1 MNVEKY
7 LKLGLND
14 FIDPT
19 IYSLGEL
26 IQLLNKHK
34 FRVLLDIKLESPAYY
49 QLKKEEFQKFNRD
62 LVINRISVIE
72 DIEHQNAE
80 RKGEVIN
87 LPLEN
92 VDSIFKGMTGVKG
105 NIDYLISDSKGFNP
119 KHPISKGSL
128 YINTIAE
135 IDSRYLIKLMTNNFE
150 DSTTWTDL
158 LKDEDR
164 FVKMDLDDL
173 LYNTNNFSELN
184 ENCISILQN
193 QLSNSS
199 GCSELSWAEAMKTFE
214 IEEWNVIL
222 TKVNHA
228 RNNR

>member
-7 LKLGLND
+7 LKLGLID
-14 FIDPT
+14 IIDPS

-26 IQLLNKHK
+26 IQLLNQHK
-34 FRVLLDIKLESPAYY
+34 FRVLLDFKLESQAYY
-49 QLKKEEFQKFNRD
+49 QLKREEFQKSNRD
-62 LVINRISVIE
+62 LVINRMSAIE

-92 VDSIFKGMTGVKG
+92 VDSILKGMTGVKG
-105 NIDYLISDSKGFNP
+105 NIDFLISDSEGFNP
-119 KHPISKGSL
+119 EQPISKGSL
-128 YINTIAE
+128 YLNTIAE
-135 IDSRYLIKLMTNNFE
+135 IDSRYLIKLMTDNFE
-150 DSTTWTDL
+150 DSTTWTEFIN
-158 LKDEDR
+158 DEDR
-164 FVKMDLDDL
+164 FVKMDLDEL
-173 LYNTNNFSELN
+173 LYNTNDFGKPN

-214 IEEWNVIL
+214 IEEWNVII
-222 TKVNHA
+222 TQQK
-228 RNNR
+228 

>member
-7 LKLGLND
+7 LKLSLND
-14 FIDPT
+14 LIDPT

-62 LVINRISVIE
+62 LVINRISAIE

-128 YINTIAE
+128 CINTIAE

-150 DSTTWTDL
+150 DSTTWTEFIN
-158 LKDEDR
+158 DEDR
-164 FVKMDLDDL
+164 FVKMDLDEL
-173 LYNTNNFSELN
+173 LYDTNDFSELS

-199 GCSELSWAEAMKTFE
+199 GCSELSWAEVMKTFE
-214 IEEWNVIL
+214 IDEWRIL
-222 TKVNHA
+222 LISKKTK
-228 RNNR
+228 

>member
-7 LKLGLND
+7 LKLGFND
-14 FIDPT
+14 I
-19 IYSLGEL
+19 IGSYQYSLGEL
-26 IQLLNKHK
+26 IQLLRQNK
-34 FRVLLDIKLESPAYY
+34 FRVLLDVKLESPAYY
-49 QLKKEEFQKFNRD
+49 QLKRKELQKSNRD
-62 LVINRISVIE
+62 IVINKIRAIE
-72 DIEHQNAE
+72 DIEYQKAE
-80 RKGEVIN
+80 MKGEVIN

-92 VDSIFKGMTGVKG
+92 VDSILKGMTGEKG
-105 NIDYLISDSKGFNP
+105 NIDYLISDSEGFNP
-119 KHPISKGSL
+119 EHPISKGSL

-150 DSTTWTDL
+150 DSTTWTEFIN
-158 LKDEDR
+158 DEDR
-164 FVKMDLDDL
+164 FIKMDLDEL
-173 LYNTNNFSELN
+173 LYDTNDFSELS

-199 GCSELSWAEAMKTFE
+199 GCSELSWAEVMKSFE
-214 IEEWNVIL
+214 IEEWNLIL

>member
-7 LKLGLND
+7 LKLGLID
-14 FIDPT
+14 IIDPS

-26 IQLLNKHK
+26 IQLLNQHK
-34 FRVLLDIKLESPAYY
+34 FRVLLDVKLESQAYY
-49 QLKKEEFQKFNRD
+49 QLKREEFQKSNRD
-62 LVINRISVIE
+62 LVINRMSAIE

-92 VDSIFKGMTGVKG
+92 VDSILKGMTGVKG
-105 NIDYLISDSKGFNP
+105 NIDFLISDSEGFNP
-119 KHPISKGSL
+119 EQPISKGSL
-128 YINTIAE
+128 YLNTIAE

-150 DSTTWTDL
+150 DSTIWTEFIN
-158 LKDEDR
+158 DEDR
-164 FVKMDLDDL
+164 FVKMDLDEL
-173 LYNTNNFSELN
+173 LYNTNYFGKPN

-214 IEEWNVIL
+214 IEEWNVII
-222 TKVNHA
+222 TQQK
-228 RNNR
+228 

>member
-92 VDSIFKGMTGVKG
+92 VDSILKGMTGVKG
-105 NIDYLISDSKGFNP
+105 NIDYLISDSEGFNP
-119 KHPISKGSL
+119 EHPISKGSL
-128 YINTIAE
+128 YLNTIAE

-199 GCSELSWAEAMKTFE
+199 GCRELLWAEAMKTFE

-222 TKVNHA
+222 SFLV
-228 RNNR
+228 

>member
-26 IQLLNKHK
+26 IQLLNQHK
-34 FRVLLDIKLESPAYY
+34 FSVLLDVKLESQAYY
-49 QLKKEEFQKFNRD
+49 QLKREEFQKSNRD
-62 LVINRISVIE
+62 IVINRIRAIE
-72 DIEHQNAE
+72 DIKYQNAE

-92 VDSIFKGMTGVKG
+92 VDSILKGMTGVKG
-105 NIDYLISDSKGFNP
+105 NIDYLINDSEGFNP
-119 KHPISKGSL
+119 EHPIRKGSL

-135 IDSRYLIKLMTNNFE
+135 IDSRYLIKLMTDNFE

-199 GCSELSWAEAMKTFE
+199 GCSELSWAEVMKTFE
-214 IEEWNVIL
+214 IDEWRIL
-222 TKVNHA
+222 LIRKKTK
-228 RNNR
+228 

>member
-7 LKLGLND
+7 LKLDLND

-62 LVINRISVIE
+62 LVINRISAIE

-92 VDSIFKGMTGVKG
+92 VDSILKGMTGVKG
-105 NIDYLISDSKGFNP
+105 NIDYLISDSEGFNP
-119 KHPISKGSL
+119 EHPISKGSL
-128 YINTIAE
+128 YLNTIAE

-184 ENCISILQN
+184 ENCISIFQN

-199 GCSELSWAEAMKTFE
+199 GCRELSWGEAMKTFE
-214 IEEWNVIL
+214 IDEWRIL
-222 TKVNHA
+222 LIRKKTK
-228 RNNR
+228 